1 MDAEKQVKQID
12 EIRAVLAR
20 CALLATKLENPLLD
34 KKSFMLNMDA
44 VDQVLNMGKPEV
56 RCGYCS
62 GNGCRACKDTGW
74 VSTII
79 AAMQPGEF
87 DAS

>member
-1 MDAEKQVKQID
+1 MDADKQEKQIG
-12 EIRAVLAR
+12 EIRAILAR

-34 KKSFMLNMDA
+34 KKAFMLNMDS
-44 VDQVLNMGKPEV
+44 VDQVLQMGTPEV

-62 GNGCRACKDTGW
+62 ENGCRACKGTGW
-74 VSTII
+74 VSKII
-79 AAMQPGEF
+79 AEMQPGEF